1 MSEAQVR
8 EAFAEQAKWCG
19 KLGSPFT
26 ALVCETLGA
35 QLSGATR
42 VERRVLE
49 WAGDPLPQADG
60 LPLRVCGALHCLARS
75 HALPALSALYPPAAL
90 PERERLWQAV
100 RTAFE
105 RDYPEFERYLAAA
118 PQTNEVGRSAVL
130 MCGFLT
136 LAARMRLP
144 LRLYEIGASA
154 GLNLIP
160 DRYGYRFGS
169 ADWGTPEARPL
180 LTPECTGAGPPV
192 DAPLRIISR
201 RGCDI
206 APLDLSSDGDRE
218 RLLSY
223 VWPDQPDR
231 RALLESALG
240 TASKDP
246 PRVER
251 MEAAQ
256 WVERTLSGGAA
267 ADPSV
272 QVLYHS
278 IVWNYL
284 PADTQRRISEHLLR
298 CAESATAAHPIAW
311 LRFELDPAVPPAS
324 LRLRVW
330 PDGEDELLAQAQ
342 PHGRSLSLLARAAR

>member
-1 MSEAQVR
+1 MSEAHVR
-8 EAFAEQAKWCG
+8 LAFAEQAKWCDR
-19 KLGSPFT
+19 LGSPFT
-26 ALVCETLGA
+26 ALLCATLA
-35 QLSGATR
+35 EQLSGGTG
-42 VERRVLE
+42 VERRVLG
-49 WAGDPLPQADG
+49 WTGDPLPQGDG
-60 LPLRVCGALHCLARS
+60 LPLRLCGALHSLARS
-75 HALPALSALYPPAAL
+75 NVLPALSALYPPAAL
-90 PERERLWQAV
+90 PERAQLWQAV

-118 PQTNEVGRSAVL
+118 PQTNEVGRSAIL

-136 LAARMRLP
+136 LAARTRLP

-160 DRYGYRFGS
+160 DRYRYRFGT
-169 ADWGTPEARPL
+169 ADWGAPQAPL
-180 LTPECTGAGPPV
+180 LLAPECAGPAPPV
-192 DAPLRIISR
+192 DVPLQIIAR
-201 RGCDI
+201 RGCDV
-206 APLDLSSDGDRE
+206 APLDLSRSGDRE

-223 VWPDQPDR
+223 VWPDQADR
-231 RALLESALG
+231 RALLESALD
-240 TASKDP
+240 TALKDP

-256 WVERTLSGGAA
+256 WVEQTLSAGAA
-267 ADPSV
+267 AEPSV

-284 PADTQRRISEHLLR
+284 PADTQRRITEHLLR
-298 CAESATAAHPIAW
+298 CAGSATATHPIAW

-330 PDGEDELLAQAQ
+330 PDGEDQLLAQAQ
-342 PHGRSLSLLARAAR
+342 PHGRTLSLLPAAR

>member
-8 EAFAEQAKWCG
+8 QAFAEQAKWCHR
-19 KLGSPFT
+19 LGSPFT
-26 ALVCETLGA
+26 ALLCETLA
-35 QLSGATR
+35 EQLSAGTS
-42 VERRVLE
+42 VERRVLA
-49 WAGDPLPQADG
+49 WDGDPLPQGDG
-60 LPLRVCGALHCLARS
+60 LPLRLCGALHSLARS
-75 HALPALSALYPPAAL
+75 NVSPVLSALYPPAVL
-90 PERERLWQAV
+90 PERVQLWQAV
-100 RTAFE
+100 RAAFE

-136 LAARMRLP
+136 LAARTRLP
-144 LRLYEIGASA
+144 LRLYELGASA

-160 DRYGYRFGS
+160 DRYRYRFGT
-169 ADWGTPEARPL
+169 AEWGAPEARPL
-180 LTPECTGAGPPV
+180 LAPECAGPAPPV
-192 DAPLRIISR
+192 DAPLQIIAR
-201 RGCDI
+201 RGCDV
-206 APLDLSSDGDRE
+206 APLDLASGVDRE

-240 TASKDP
+240 TALKDP

-251 MEAAQ
+251 MEAAR
-256 WVERTLSGGAA
+256 WVEHTLSGVAA
-267 ADPSV
+267 AEPSV
-272 QVLYHS
+272 RVLYHS

-330 PDGEDELLAQAQ
+330 PQGEDQLLAQAQ
-342 PHGRSLSLLARAAR
+342 PHGRSVSLLPVAR